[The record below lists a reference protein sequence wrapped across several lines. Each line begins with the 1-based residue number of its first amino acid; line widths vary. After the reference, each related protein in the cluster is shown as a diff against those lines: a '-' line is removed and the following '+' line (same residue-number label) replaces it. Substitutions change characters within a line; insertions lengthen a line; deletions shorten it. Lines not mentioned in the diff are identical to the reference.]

1 MYCTSINYWNASES
15 KNMKMKTQQQPI
27 ALYKLVKWR
36 RRHNLT
42 LLTRRLDGR
51 SSARLTSARWRS
63 PLCWHGRI
71 VCINALFYT
80 CWHYVYTTP
89 RRPASLSLYP
99 STTPDSFIIYQTTAL
114 LSWYLVATRRHYSYS
129 TRVTTTQ
136 RRHSASARQEV
147 QVYDKTLV

>member
-27 ALYKLVKWR
+27 ALYELVKWT

-51 SSARLTSARWRS
+51 SSARFTSARWRS

-89 RRPASLSLYP
+89 HRPASLSLYN
-99 STTPDSFIIYQTTAL
+99 SRLFHYLPDCCS
-114 LSWYLVATRRHYSYS
+114 LVATRRHYSYP
-129 TRVTTTQ
+129 VLVW

>member
-1 MYCTSINYWNASES
+1 MYCKSINYWNASES

-27 ALYKLVKWR
+27 ALYKLVKST

-42 LLTRRLDGR
+42 LDTKTGRKAGR

-89 RRPASLSLYP
+89 RRPASLPLYP
-99 STTPDSFIIYQTTAL
+99 SRLFHYLPDCCSLVVVSCRDASSL
-114 LSWYLVATRRHYSYS
+114 LISS
-129 TRVTTTQ
+129 TRVTTTR